1 MLKVGYQNGYR
12 CFLAILS
19 VLVATAVFLWSGSAP
34 PTPEDRT
41 IVLTDVRLIDGEGGP
56 PLEHAAIV
64 IERDRIVSL
73 GPADKLHWPK
83 SARVINYRNKTVLP
97 GLISDHSHVGQV
109 DGVSLG
115 SQNYNRANILRQLRQ
130 YEVYGVTTVTALGMN
145 GPLFYE
151 LQPRLHAGILPGADL
166 FGADRGIGIPNG
178 TPPDPPF
185 HLPPT
190 ELYRVSTPEQAVQ
203 AVDEMAV
210 RKPDFIKVW
219 VDDIHHTERVK
230 MAPEVYGAAIREA
243 HRLGLRVAAHIY
255 YLADA
260 KSLVQHGVD
269 VIAHGV
275 RDQPVD
281 AEFIAAMKARSV
293 WYIPTISLDESSYI
307 FAEQPGWLMDP
318 FFTHALQPAL
328 AAEFDD
334 PAWRTRILENQRQVD
349 IDKASV
355 QMNERNLKTLFDAR
369 VNIGFGT
376 DSGAFPVRIPG
387 FAEHRELELLVS
399 AGLTPLQA
407 INLATGKAAALLH
420 LNDRGV
426 LAPGKLADLVVVDG
440 SPAAHIQDIHKIE
453 AVWHRGK
460 LVSGRVQ
467 DFTP

>member
-1 MLKVGYQNGYR
+1 MIYR
-12 CFLAILS
+12 RSLAILGI
-19 VLVATAVFLWSGSAP
+19 LTATVVFLWSGSAP
-34 PTPEDRT
+34 SAPADQTE
-41 IVLTDVRLIDGEGGP
+41 VLTDVRLINGEGGP
-56 PLEHAAIV
+56 PLEDAAIV

-73 GPADKLHWPK
+73 GPANQTHWPK

-130 YEVYGVTTVTALGMN
+130 YEVYGVTTVTALGLN
-145 GPLFYE
+145 GDLFYE
-151 LQPRLHAGILPGADL
+151 LQPQLHSGTLPGADV

-178 TPPDPPF
+178 APPSPPIN
-185 HLPPT
+185 LPQT
-190 ELYRVSTPEQAVQ
+190 QLYRVSTPEEAVQ
-203 AVDEMAV
+203 AVDQMAV

-219 VDDIHHTERVK
+219 VDDIHGTERVK
-230 MAPEVYGAAIREA
+230 MTPEVYGAVIHEA

-255 YLADA
+255 YLSDA

-281 AEFIAAMKARSV
+281 AEFIQAMKAHSV
-293 WYIPTISLDESSYI
+293 WYIPTIGLDESSYI
-307 FAEQPGWLMDP
+307 FAQQPAWRMDP
-318 FFTHALQPAL
+318 FVAHALQPAL
-328 AAEFDD
+328 ATEFDD
-334 PAWRTRILENQRQVD
+334 PAWRARILENQKQFD

-355 QMNERNLKTLFDAR
+355 QMNERNLKTLYDAG

-387 FAEHRELELLVS
+387 FAEHRELELLVA

-407 INLATGKAAALLH
+407 ITLATGKAAALLH
-420 LNDRGV
+420 LSDRGV
-426 LAPGKLADLVVVDG
+426 LAPGNLADLVVVDG
-440 SPAAHIQDIHKIE
+440 NPAAHIQDIHKMKRCGTGE
-453 AVWHRGK
+453 SW
-460 LVSGRVQ
+460 
-467 DFTP
+467 

>member
-1 MLKVGYQNGYR
+1 MIYR
-12 CFLAILS
+12 CSLAILS
-19 VLVATAVFLWSGSAP
+19 ILAATAAFLWSRIAPSAP
-34 PTPEDRT
+34 VNQTV
-41 IVLTDVRLIDGEGGP
+41 VLTDVRLIIGEGEL

-64 IERDRIVSL
+64 IEGDRIVSL
-73 GPADKLHWPK
+73 GPAEKLRWPK
-83 SARVINYRNKTVLP
+83 SAQVINYRNKTVLP

-115 SQNYNRANILRQLRQ
+115 LQNYNRTNILRQLRQ
-130 YEVYGVTTVTALGMN
+130 YEVYGVTSVTALGLN
-145 GPLFYE
+145 GDLFYE
-151 LQPRLHAGILPGADL
+151 LQPQLHLGILPGADL

-178 TPPDPPF
+178 APPNPPF
-185 HLPPT
+185 NLPPT

-203 AVDEMAV
+203 AVDQMAV

-219 VDDIHHTERVK
+219 VDDIHGTERVK
-230 MAPEVYGAAIREA
+230 MTPEVYGAVIQEA

-255 YLADA
+255 YLSDA

-281 AEFIAAMKARSV
+281 AEFIEAMKARSA

-307 FAEQPGWLMDP
+307 FAEQRGWLMDP
-318 FFTHALQPAL
+318 FLAHALQPAL

-334 PAWRTRILENQRQVD
+334 SAWRTRILENQKQVD
-349 IDKASV
+349 FDKASV
-355 QMNERNLKTLFDAR
+355 QMNERNLKTLYDAR

-387 FAEHRELELLVS
+387 FSEHRGIELLVS

-407 INLATGKAAALLH
+407 INLATGRAAALLQ

-426 LAPGKLADLVVVDG
+426 LAPGKFADLVVVDG
-440 SPAAHIQDIHKIE
+440 NPAAHIQDIHKIE
-453 AVWHRGK
+453 AIWHRGK